1 MILLSRSSLNNL
13 FVIALSAGFVFNSFF
28 NKSANAA
35 EQFYFS
41 STCLS
46 NITTSENCNISF
58 HRRSLTARFLD
69 GRNINIPYIDIVT
82 WNYTDSTR
90 TRIDFELARNIGIL
104 GLLFKRA
111 IHRYV
116 FSIAYV
122 DGYGDKHS
130 LVINFSDS
138 QYILPVKS
146 VLTEYLKDKKI

>member
-1 MILLSRSSLNNL
+1 MMLLSRSTLHKL
-13 FVIALSAGFVFNSFF
+13 FVLALSAGFAFNIFF
-28 NKSANAA
+28 DKPANAA

-46 NITTSENCNISF
+46 DITTSENCNISF

-69 GRNINIPYIDIVT
+69 GRSINIPYVDIIT

-90 TRIDFELARNIGIL
+90 TRIDYELARNIGIV

-111 IHRYV
+111 IHRHV

-138 QYILPVKS
+138 QFILPVKS
-146 VLTEYLKDKKI
+146 VLAEYLKHKEI